1 MGLIINMKLFRR
13 FRMWAGLAV
22 VLMVLGTRAGAQ
34 SFQLFVS
41 APSGPVGVSNSIT
54 YSIFLTNV
62 TYADSLDTRV
72 SNVLSGVA
80 YSVSSTT
87 NSQGTNLVSTNVVVF
102 GLGTIYSGLR
112 AQMALTVTPTNT
124 GYLTNTITVTCSSE
138 SYTASTNLIIQVTNV
153 QTTLPEADLA
163 VGMTGP
169 SFQVFS
175 NDWMVYGV
183 SVTNLGPNNAT
194 NVFLTNSL
202 PSGVGFKSVW
212 STNQS
217 FTYSVQKSNVVFNLS
232 TLTNGAFVN
241 FQLTVQPTNAGDLT
255 FVSVVGTNTVLDLYP
270 ANNMAS
276 NTVVV
281 SNFFSGQFTVVTN
294 SPQTTN
300 FQNGFIEQ
308 NVLLR
313 NIGTNPVAAARVVV
327 TGLTNRLF
335 NAVGTNNGSPFVV
348 YAAALE
354 TNQSVNLLLQYYST
368 TRSAF
373 RFTNSQLQAYA
384 VSVPDLAPPAVT
396 MTSTNF
402 NISRIIKRA
411 NGSIL
416 IEWPSVTNRTYT
428 VVYSDNVMF
437 SNAMIAPPSIIA
449 PANKTQWVDYGPP
462 TTVSHPTN
470 EPMRFYR
477 IFLNP

>member
-1 MGLIINMKLFRR
+1 M
-13 FRMWAGLAV
+13 
-22 VLMVLGTRAGAQ
+22 
-34 SFQLFVS
+34 
-41 APSGPVGVSNSIT
+41 
-54 YSIFLTNV
+54 
-62 TYADSLDTRV
+62 
-72 SNVLSGVA
+72 
-80 YSVSSTT
+80 
-87 NSQGTNLVSTNVVVF
+87 
-102 GLGTIYSGLR
+102 
-112 AQMALTVTPTNT
+112 
-124 GYLTNTITVTCSSE
+124 TCSSE

-402 NISRIIKRA
+402 NISRIIKRIKFIRA
-411 NGSIL
+411 
-416 IEWPSVTNRTYT
+416 
-428 VVYSDNVMF
+428 
-437 SNAMIAPPSIIA
+437 
-449 PANKTQWVDYGPP
+449 
-462 TTVSHPTN
+462 
-470 EPMRFYR
+470 
-477 IFLNP
+477 